1 MPTIYDHKGNAINFE
16 SPSLDLTTEF
26 ATRLAAGADVGSF
39 LGKLPD
45 PDPVLLKRGDSADV
59 LEDLTADDQVCMAI
73 QNRKLRVL
81 NKQDYE
87 FSPGQAKGKDVSTD
101 AARLCDDLVADLEA
115 INLRNV
121 FSCMLDAPF
130 YGLTVLELIWEPDG
144 GRLRLADIVAKPR
157 KWFGFDD
164 NNSPIFCGNTQ
175 AEDQRLPIGK
185 FVLVRHFP
193 TFENP
198 YGLRLLSRC
207 LWPVAFKRGGIEF
220 LTRFCEKFGMP
231 WVLAKAPRNADRAD
245 RMNMAN
251 DLASMVQDAVAVLPG
266 GAEVELASA
275 SGKAGD
281 LHESYLRR
289 WDKAI
294 SKVLMGQTLTA
305 EMDGSGS
312 RAASETHYSVSEDM
326 AEADQFLVS
335 SAMNDI
341 ALIYRNVNAPAGVMA
356 SVFAYNEPEDYGA
369 QAELDTKL
377 HSVGVRFT
385 KCHFSRRYGLDEDE
399 FDLDEATQPAEEELP
414 ADHSAFIEFADI
426 NAAQDIVDQAVADI
440 IPQAIKA
447 NANIATQ
454 IEKIVRSAESFEDM
468 QIMLAE
474 LLGQDVEEDEL
485 TELVSRIALNAAA
498 FGTMSAQED
507 ANG

>member
-1 MPTIYDHKGNAINFE
+1 MPTIYDHKGDPINFGE
-16 SPSLDLTTEF
+16 SRLDLTTEF

-81 NKQDYE
+81 NKQDYD
-87 FSPGQAKGKDVSTD
+87 FSPGQAKGKDVAGD
-101 AARLCDDLVADLEA
+101 AARLCDELVDDLEA

-121 FSCMLDAPF
+121 FSSMLDAPF
-130 YGLTVLELIWEPDG
+130 FGLTVLELIWEPRD

-157 KWFGFDD
+157 NWFGFDD
-164 NNSPIFCGNTQ
+164 NNCPVFCGNTS
-175 AEDQRLPIGK
+175 AEDQRLPTGK

-231 WVLAKAPRNADRAD
+231 WVLAKAPRNADRAT
-245 RMNMAN
+245 RMDMAN

-305 EMDGSGS
+305 EMDGNGS

-326 AEADQFLVS
+326 AEADQFLVT

-341 ALIYRNVNAPAGVMA
+341 ALIYRNVNAPSCVMA
-356 SVFAYNEPEDYGA
+356 PVFAYSEPEDYGA
-369 QAELDTKL
+369 QADLDKKL
-377 HSVGVRFT
+377 KSVGVRFK
-385 KCHFSRRYGLDEDE
+385 KCHFTRRYGMAEDE
-399 FDLDEATQPAEEELP
+399 FDIEGETKEVPT
-414 ADHSAFIEFADI
+414 DHAAFIEFADTH
-426 NAAQDIVDQAVADI
+426 AAQDIVDQAVVDI
-440 IPQAIKA
+440 IPQAVKA
-447 NANIATQ
+447 NAGIATQ
-454 IEKIVRSAESFEDM
+454 IEKIVRAAESFEDM

-474 LLGQDVEEDEL
+474 LLSQDADEDEL
-485 TELVSRIALNAAA
+485 AELISRIMLNTQAYGSMAV
-498 FGTMSAQED
+498 QEE

>member
-1 MPTIYDHKGNAINFE
+1 MPTLFDARGNPINF
-16 SPSLDLTTEF
+16 SQHKPDLTTEF
-26 ATRLAAGADVGSF
+26 ATRMAAGTDFAGF
-39 LGKLPD
+39 LGLLPD
-45 PDPVLLKRGDSADV
+45 PDPVLAQRGEFSSV
-59 LEDLTADDQVCMAI
+59 LDDLTADDQICMAM

-81 NKQDYE
+81 NKQDYD
-87 FSPGQAKGKDVSTD
+87 FAPGQALGHDVTADS
-101 AARLCDDLVADLEA
+101 ARLCDALVEDVEA
-115 INLRNV
+115 INLRDV
-121 FSCMLDAPF
+121 FSCILDAPF
-130 YGLTVLELIWEPDG
+130 FGLTVLELMWEPRG

-164 NNSPIFCGNTQ
+164 RNKPVFCGDMVGDN
-175 AEDQRLPIGK
+175 RPLPPGK

-231 WVLAKAPRNADRAD
+231 WVLAKAPRNASRTE
-245 RMNMAN
+245 RMSMAS
-251 DLASMVQDAVAVLPG
+251 DLAAMVQDAVAVLPN

-281 LHESYLRR
+281 LHEAYLRR

-312 RAASETHYSVSEDM
+312 RAASETHYSVGGDM
-326 AEADQFLVS
+326 AEADQFLVV

-341 ALIYRNVNAPAGVMA
+341 ALIYRAVNAQAGVIA
-356 SVFAYNEPEDYGA
+356 PVFGYNEPEDYDA
-369 QAELDTKL
+369 QADLDTKL
-377 HSVGVRFT
+377 HGMGVRFN
-385 KCHFSRRYGLDEDE
+385 KSHFSRRYGLAEDE
-399 FDLDEATQPAEEELP
+399 FDLDGALAANP
-414 ADHSAFIEFADI
+414 ADHAAPIEFAD
-426 NAAQDIVDQAVADI
+426 AGAMQDVVDQAVADI
-440 IPQAIKA
+440 LPEAVKA
-447 NANIATQ
+447 NARLSTQ
-454 IEKIVRSAESFEDM
+454 IEKIVQSAESFEDM

-474 LLGQDVEEDEL
+474 LLGQDASADDL
-485 TELVSRIALNAAA
+485 TELLARIMLNAGV
-498 FGTMSAQED
+498 FGTASAQEAAD
-507 ANG
+507 GR